1 MTEWE
6 QFMSSAGRVKWYI
19 DKLEREAQERNAQM
33 EELRQKLAL
42 YEGHTLVSLT
52 QRQIEV
58 LLAVLSTVSLAATTG
73 VQVAVLDEKVRREI
87 ERELRLTLIALQQE
101 RRPSKRPEREG

>member
-6 QFMSSAGRVKWYI
+6 QFMSSAGRVKWHL
-19 DKLEREAQERNAQM
+19 DRLEREAQERDAQL

-42 YEGHTLVSLT
+42 YEEHTLVSLT

-58 LLAVLSTVSLAATTG
+58 LLAVLEACSRSASSG
-73 VQVAVLDEKVRREI
+73 VQVALLNEKTRQDI
-87 ERELRLTLIALQQE
+87 EGSLRLTLIALMQRSQSAKE
-101 RRPSKRPEREG
+101 YSDGE